1 MPNIHGLAS
10 LIGLVFS
17 PCAEFRTDKNKDRY
31 TGAIIGLG
39 WDPATGE
46 PLLPDHDIELT
57 FDFAFTQED
66 LVKVCFFASSNLPD
80 CRSWPLCMHFISDQF
95 LS

>member
-17 PCAEFRTDKNKDRY
+17 PCAEFRTDSNKDRY
-31 TGAIIGLG
+31 TGAIVGLG

-57 FDFAFTQED
+57 FDFSFTQDD
-66 LVKVCFFASSNLPD
+66 LVKVCFLCSSFEN
-80 CRSWPLCMHFISDQF
+80 
-95 LS
+95 